1 MRLGLILMVY
11 LKTAAIPLSLLK
23 ITLIFNERGCD
34 GGLEKTMNQKLIATH
49 LTVIIRDDSPLIH
62 CGDVSA
68 YRRVT
73 IELTEDQKNT
83 LLVGANVY
91 ESISHCFLENIK
103 S

>member
-1 MRLGLILMVY
+1 MVY
-11 LKTAAIPLSLLK
+11 LKTAAILLSLLK

>member
-1 MRLGLILMVY
+1 MDE
-11 LKTAAIPLSLLK
+11 TQ
-23 ITLIFNERGCD
+23 RGCD
-34 GGLEKTMNQKLIATH
+34 DGLEKTMNQKLIATH